1 MTREEENKMCLL
13 QRHMTQEKMREIHV
27 LQPARD
33 MRRREQN
40 VYFTASR
47 DTKDEG
53 NKSYTAS
60 RDKKK

>member
-1 MTREEENKMCLL
+1 MCLL

-60 RDKKK
+60 RDKKT